1 LIPAFGI
8 SEDQTDVLSTIRGI
22 VLSPRWSGSL
32 TVGLI
37 ILALVLLFGAIGP
50 FFVDPKNA
58 DVASVLPSQP
68 PSSDALLGTDSQ
80 GRDVLSIMVVGTP
93 QTLRIGLTA
102 GIVGLA
108 IGLTLGLV
116 SGFFG
121 GLADVVIRVIS
132 DSLLTVP
139 GIAILVI
146 IAASVGH
153 MTIEL
158 MGLTVA
164 ALAWMHPTRAIR
176 AQVLSIRE
184 RPYVQIARAN
194 GENEFGVLF
203 REVMPNLLPYVAAS
217 FVGAVSGAI
226 LASVGL
232 EALGLGP
239 NDSTTLGTTI
249 YWSEQF
255 AAIMRGQWWWW
266 APPIVMIALIFV
278 GLFLVSVG
286 LDRFAN
292 PRLRQR
298 T

>member
-1 LIPAFGI
+1 
-8 SEDQTDVLSTIRGI
+8 VLAGVRSILT
-22 VLSPRWSGSL
+22 SPRWSGSL
-32 TVGLI
+32 TAGLV
-37 ILALVLLFGAIGP
+37 ILVVILLFGALGP
-50 FFVDPKNA
+50 HLVDPKNA

-68 PSSDALLGTDSQ
+68 PSSDDLLGTDSQ
-80 GRDVLSIMVVGTP
+80 GRDILSVLVVGTP

-102 GIVGLA
+102 GVVGLA
-108 IGLTLGLV
+108 IGLTLGLI

-121 GLADVVIRVIS
+121 GLPDVVIRVLS
-132 DSLLTVP
+132 DSLMTVP

-146 IAASVGH
+146 IAASVGS

-164 ALAWMHPTRAIR
+164 ALAWMYPTRAIR
-176 AQVLSIRE
+176 AQVLTIRE

-217 FVGAVSGAI
+217 FVGSVSGAI

-239 NDSTTLGTTI
+239 NDQTTLGTTI
-249 YWSEQF
+249 YWSQQF
-255 AAIMRGQWWWW
+255 SAILRGQWWWW
-266 APPIVMIALIFV
+266 APPIVMIAAIFV

-292 PRLRQR
+292 PRLHQR

>member
-1 LIPAFGI
+1 VIAAFI
-8 SEDQTDVLSTIRGI
+8 
-22 VLSPRWSGSL
+22 
-32 TVGLI
+32 
-37 ILALVLLFGAIGP
+37 LLFVAVGP
-50 FFVDPKNA
+50 LLVDTKNA
-58 DVASVLPSQP
+58 EVASVLPAQP
-68 PSSDALLGTDSQ
+68 PSSDDLLGTDAQ

-93 QTLRIGLTA
+93 QTLRVGLIA

-108 IGLTLGLV
+108 IGLTLGLI

-121 GLADVVIRVIS
+121 GLPDAIIRVMS

-139 GIAILVI
+139 GLAILVI

-153 MTIEL
+153 MTVEI

-176 AQVLSIRE
+176 AQVLTIRE

-203 REVMPNLLPYVAAS
+203 REIMPNLLPYVAAS
-217 FVGAVSGAI
+217 FVGSVSGAI

-239 NDSTTLGTTI
+239 NESTTLGTTI
-249 YWSEQF
+249 YWSQQF
-255 AAIMRGQWWWW
+255 SAILRGQWWWW
-266 APPIVMIALIFV
+266 APPIAMISTIFV
-278 GLFLVSVG
+278 GLFLLSVG
-286 LDRFAN
+286 LDRVAN

>member
-1 LIPAFGI
+1 MLTVVRSI
-8 SEDQTDVLSTIRGI
+8 LN
-22 VLSPRWSGSL
+22 SPRMSGSL
-32 TVGLI
+32 TAGVA
-37 ILALVLLFGAIGP
+37 ILAIVLLFGAIGP
-50 FFVDPKNA
+50 LFVNPKNA
-58 DVASVLPSQP
+58 EVASVLPSQP
-68 PSSDALLGTDSQ
+68 PSADNLLGTDSQ

-93 QTLRIGLTA
+93 QTLRVGLTA
-102 GIVGLA
+102 GIVGLV
-108 IGLTLGLV
+108 IGLTLGLI

-121 GLADVVIRVIS
+121 GVADVVIRILS
-132 DSLLTVP
+132 DSLMTVP

-146 IAASVGH
+146 IAANVGH
-153 MTIEL
+153 MTVEL
-158 MGLTVA
+158 MGFTVA

-176 AQVLSIRE
+176 AQVLTIRE

-194 GENEFGVLF
+194 GESEFGLLF
-203 REVMPNLLPYVAAS
+203 RDVMPNLLPYVAAS

-255 AAIMRGQWWWW
+255 SAILRGQWWWW
-266 APPIVMIALIFV
+266 APPIVMISAIFV
-278 GLFLVSVG
+278 GLFLLSVG